1 MPRKNKSTTMNV
13 VDPQAAALTLTQ
25 KDAEAPPMGREVTV
39 VQRVY
44 SKPMSPDEDP
54 AEFEATTDDELE
66 AFDENGADNF
76 SEDLL
81 NFFDADGGDGGYKL
95 RVLQITNAKNG
106 AKFTR
111 GGSIYR
117 GEIPYTPEY
126 LREVQEN
133 FGGGLFRLQV
143 VGSREDPNTGR
154 MKFGIIK
161 CKTVTIANPPNL
173 RINPDNPQAGPQ
185 PSGMY
190 GAPPIPYMNGPM
202 IPEDRP
208 TAKDNLAE
216 IVAIIGMVDKLRGNA
231 MAPQMTAPPPL
242 DPEVAALT
250 ILAKN
255 PDVMERLGAGLSKS
269 LLGAGA
275 SDTNEWAEAF
285 KELIRSGQ
293 GPEML
298 RVVVQEIVRPFSDA
312 FNARGHAP
320 APAQPQ
326 APGAPQ
332 PPAMPANNQ
341 PPQQPQQPAPAQD
354 PAQAQAQG
362 EQRQALPE
370 EQALWLLM
378 DFCGRK
384 IGPDIAADRLLKYA
398 DMLNEQAPQYSIDN
412 YLAAFI
418 EMSPDQALEFVKSQP
433 NGEAITKLEHARQWT
448 ADVQAIIKRAFTNE
462 G

>member
-1 MPRKNKSTTMNV
+1 MPSKNKSTV
-13 VDPQAAALTLTQ
+13 KVDPQAALTLTQ
-25 KDAEAPPMGREVTV
+25 KEAEAPPMGREVTV

-44 SKPMSPDEDP
+44 SKPMAPDEDP
-54 AEFEATTDDELE
+54 AEFEATTDDELD
-66 AFDENGADNF
+66 AFDENSADNF

-173 RINPDNPQAGPQ
+173 RINPDPQAGPQ
-185 PSGMY
+185 PSGAY
-190 GAPPIPYMNGPM
+190 GPPPIPYINGPM

-216 IVAIIGMVDKLRGNA
+216 IVAIIAMVDKLRGGV
-231 MAPQMTAPPPL
+231 MGPQMTAPPPL
-242 DPEVAALT
+242 DPDVAALT

-255 PDVMERLGAGLSKS
+255 PEVMERVGSGLSKTIFG
-269 LLGAGA
+269 GAGG
-275 SDTNEWAEAF
+275 DTNEWAEAF
-285 KELIRSGQ
+285 KELIKSGQ

-298 RVVVQEIVRPFSDA
+298 RVVVQELVRPFTGIW
-312 FNARGHAP
+312 NNNPNGQAP
-320 APAQPQ
+320 APAP
-326 APGAPQ
+326 APGAQ
-332 PPAMPANNQ
+332 APAMPATNQ
-341 PPQQPQQPAPAQD
+341 APQQPAPAQD
-354 PAQAQAQG
+354 QAQAQAQAQAHG

-378 DFCGRK
+378 DFCGRR
-384 IGPDIAADRLLKYA
+384 IGPDVAADRLLKYA

-418 EMSPDQALEFVKSQP
+418 EMTPDQALEFVKAQP

-448 ADVQAIIKRAFTNE
+448 ADVQAIVKRAFTNE